1 MKEKNCNQKPF
12 RDMGSEVLCV
22 CQAKV
27 VFGVIGQGLLSVK
40 SWMLGCIQD
49 EDIFKEQV

>member
-1 MKEKNCNQKPF
+1 MKEKICNQKPF
-12 RDMGSEVLCV
+12 RDMGSECV

-49 EDIFKEQV
+49 EDIIKEQV